1 VFNGEFEHTLDDKG
15 RVILPGKFRARLER
29 LVVTKGRDGCLA
41 VLPPDEF
48 ERVSASLTERGAA
61 AREMQRFFIGGA
73 SEQSLDKQGR
83 VVIPETLRRYA
94 GLERDVTVLGVGPRL
109 EIWDRAKWI
118 AKQGEIDQN
127 FAQLSEAH
135 PDLPI

>member
-15 RVILPGKFRARLER
+15 RVILPGKFRARLEH

-94 GLERDVTVLGVGPRL
+94 GLEREVTVLGVGPRL